1 MYKLFSEKY
10 QQIILIGAW
19 LIIAIIHFAILMLS
33 LDISWETALMDAFVF
48 NSIFALISI
57 GLWFVV
63 INSHLIEKL
72 TIDLIITHIS
82 VLIIA
87 IGLWIFLSTHILNSL
102 YSDNN
107 SYLLFL
113 KKSFSVRIIIGVIYY
128 ILNILFFFFLKTIEQ
143 LKDKEEREKQINIL
157 LKNAELDAL
166 KSQINPHFL
175 FNSLNSINAL
185 TQSDPAKASNM
196 ILKLSDYMRYSLNQS
211 NDILTSL
218 SNEISHIEKY
228 LEIEKVRFGKKLNY
242 SIEISDGCLEMDL
255 PPVLLQPLFENAIK
269 HGLYSLIEGFFIKIN
284 ITNTNQI
291 LQIIM
296 TNNFDSS
303 YKSKETN
310 GLGINNLTNRL
321 LNIYGRIDLCQINK
335 ETNLFTITIKI
346 PQYDK
351 N

>member
-1 MYKLFSEKY
+1 M
-10 QQIILIGAW
+10 
-19 LIIAIIHFAILMLS
+19 
-33 LDISWETALMDAFVF
+33 
-48 NSIFALISI
+48 
-57 GLWFVV
+57 
-63 INSHLIEKL
+63 
-72 TIDLIITHIS
+72 
-82 VLIIA
+82 
-87 IGLWIFLSTHILNSL
+87 

-107 SYLLFL
+107 SYILFL
-113 KKSFSVRIIIGVIYY
+113 KKSFSIRIIIGVIYY

-218 SNEISHIEKY
+218 SNEINHIEKY

-242 SIEISDGCLEMDL
+242 SIEISDGCIEMNL

-269 HGLYSLIEGFFIKIN
+269 HGLYSLIEGFFIKII
-284 ITNTNQI
+284 ITNNNQI

-310 GLGINNLTNRL
+310 GLGINNLKNRL

-335 ETNLFTITIKI
+335 ENNLFTITIKI
-346 PQYDK
+346 PQYD
-351 N
+351 